1 MMFSSLEFEN
11 GMNNS
16 IAIDDKFI
24 NELKNYNKGSKLNY
38 LNKEEYR
45 DRINKLYN
53 DIGMVKP
60 IDNEI
65 NDVLYFNDFDENGIV
80 INKKNV
86 SLKQIWTEY
95 RLLYNEKS
103 REEGN
108 KMENSFV
115 LDNFDE
121 LYDRISKKVDGID
134 KYISD
139 LNLLKKEIDLDNNKL
154 NNLKNNFQLEKLSF
168 ENYRKEEMARLE
180 KKEKE
185 LNAKLEK
192 INMLMKSFE
201 NKINGLEDTNNGY

>member
-1 MMFSSLEFEN
+1 MMYSDVKIDNSF
-11 GMNNS
+11 NNS
-16 IAIDDKFI
+16 VAIDDKFI
-24 NELKNYNKGSKLNY
+24 NELKNYNKSSKLNY

-65 NDVLYFNDFDENGIV
+65 NDVIYFSDFDENGV
-80 INKKNV
+80 VLNKKNV
-86 SLKQIWTEY
+86 SLKQVWTEY
-95 RLLYNEKS
+95 RLLYNEKN
-103 REEGN
+103 RDDDK

-139 LNLLKKEIDLDNNKL
+139 LNLLKKEIDMDNNKL
-154 NNLKNNFQLEKLSF
+154 NNLKNNFQLEKMSF
-168 ENYRKEEMARLE
+168 ENYRKEELARLD

-185 LNAKLEK
+185 LNSKLEK
-192 INMLMKSFE
+192 INMLMKNFE
-201 NKINGLEDTNNGY
+201 NKLNGIDDADTSY

>member
-201 NKINGLEDTNNGY
+201 NKINGLEDTNNSY